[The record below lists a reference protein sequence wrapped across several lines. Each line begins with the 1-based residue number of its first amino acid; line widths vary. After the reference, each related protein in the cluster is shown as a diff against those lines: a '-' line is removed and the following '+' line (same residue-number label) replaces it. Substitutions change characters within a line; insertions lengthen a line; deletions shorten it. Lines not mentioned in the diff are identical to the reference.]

1 MIERLPWL
9 QRDELDPMARAFAHT
24 AWRANVDPIGS
35 QRAATLAALCALLVV
50 QRSGGHGAIH
60 PDDWSSVREHPDLG
74 GVVLPDATAWEHA
87 LAASPWVGD
96 GSQPTPLVRRGDGS
110 LALYRDDRAEIE
122 LSRRLRALAADVD
135 DTPPTPD
142 RVETFGRLFTLREPT
157 GPALAAAA
165 ALRSRLTVVTGGPGT
180 GKTTTVIRVLA
191 LLLSADPSL
200 RVAVAAPTGKAAARL
215 GESFADQRA
224 GLPVSDRVRAALDL
238 PVATV
243 HRLLRARPHDGSFGH
258 DARHPLPHDVV
269 VVDEASMLDLGL
281 ARALVDAL
289 PPRARLI
296 LLGDPDQLASV
307 DAGAV
312 LADLVAARTTRGDVR
327 TPGFA
332 AFARPFFE
340 SEIETS
346 ADVDVFAD
354 ATVELR
360 VNHRFDA
367 QPAIAQLAEALRAG
381 EPDHV
386 LEVLDTA
393 AFDEVRRVEPGE
405 TADTLDP
412 VLDDWLRHV
421 PGPDDGDDLQ
431 RLRRVESGVRLLT
444 ALRRGPWGVEG
455 LNARVERRLRRRDEG
470 AWDTADTWYRGR
482 PVMIRRNV
490 PALGVSNGDIG
501 VCAPDP
507 AHDGAPSLLLRDSE
521 GALRR
526 LAVAR
531 LPEHETAWAMT
542 VHKAQGSEA
551 DHVLLVLPRDRHPL
565 LTRSLLYTGVTR
577 ARRSVTVV
585 GSVETLRAAV
595 LAREQRRTAL
605 RDRLREDPGA

>member
-1 MIERLPWL
+1 MIDGLPWL
-9 QRDELDPMARAFAHT
+9 QHDDLDPMARALANA
-24 AWRANVDPIGS
+24 AWRANADRIG
-35 QRAATLAALCALLVV
+35 RDHAATLAALCALLVV
-50 QRSGGHGAIH
+50 QRGSGHGAIH
-60 PDDWSSVREHPDLG
+60 PDDWPRGREHPDLA
-74 GVVLPDATAWEHA
+74 GVVLPDPAAWGGA
-87 LAASPWVGD
+87 IAVSPWVGD
-96 GSQPTPLVRRGDGS
+96 GSQPTPLVRRDDGS

-122 LSRRLRALAADVD
+122 LARRLRDLATDVD

-142 RVETFGRLFTLREPT
+142 RVEVFGRLFVREPT
-157 GPALAAAA
+157 GPALAGAA

-180 GKTTTVIRVLA
+180 GKTTTVIRILA
-191 LLLSADPSL
+191 LLLAVDPTLHVS
-200 RVAVAAPTGKAAARL
+200 VAAPTGKAAARL
-215 GESFADQRA
+215 GESLGAQRA
-224 GLPVSDRVRAALDL
+224 GLPVDDRVREALVV
-238 PVATV
+238 PVQTV
-243 HRLLRARPHDGSFGH
+243 HGLLRARPNDGSFGH
-258 DARHPLPHDVV
+258 DARHPMPYDVV

-281 ARALVDAL
+281 ARALVEAL

-312 LADLVAARTTRGDVR
+312 LSDLVAARTTRGDAR
-327 TPGFA
+327 SPAFA
-332 AFARPFFE
+332 SFARPFFG
-340 SEIETS
+340 SEIET
-346 ADVDVFAD
+346 ARDVDVLAD

-360 VNHRFDA
+360 VNHRFDS

-386 LEVLDTA
+386 LEVLDTD
-393 AFDEVRRVEPGE
+393 AFGEVRRVEPGE

-412 VLDDWLRHV
+412 VLDAWLRHV
-421 PGPDDGDDLQ
+421 PGQGDGDDLD
-431 RLRRVESGVRLLT
+431 RLRRVESGLRLLT

-455 LNARVERRLRRRDEG
+455 LNARVERRLRRRD
-470 AWDTADTWYRGR
+470 AHSWDTSDTWYRGR

-490 PALGVSNGDIG
+490 AALGVSNGDIG

-507 AHDGAPSLLLRDSE
+507 GRAGEPSLLLREAD
-521 GALRR
+521 GQTRR

-551 DHVLLVLPRDRHPL
+551 DHVLLVLPTDRHPL

-585 GSVETLRAAV
+585 GTAETIRAAV
-595 LAREQRRTAL
+595 RAREQRRTAL
-605 RDRLREDPGA
+605 RDRLREGPEG